1 MDRRHGKRPLPPDQ
15 ASGDKREDLYFP
27 VQPSP
32 SKSQGEEASLWP
44 FMNQINSS
52 NSHGGLS
59 TSSLIEMQDDPSQ
72 KPLQKGTLVSQIHA
86 PTFLNKKNGYIR
98 ILAFVMSL
106 LTIIFFLHFFLI
118 FLI

>member
-86 PTFLNKKNGYIR
+86 PTFLNKKKM
-98 ILAFVMSL
+98 V
-106 LTIIFFLHFFLI
+106 T
-118 FLI
+118 